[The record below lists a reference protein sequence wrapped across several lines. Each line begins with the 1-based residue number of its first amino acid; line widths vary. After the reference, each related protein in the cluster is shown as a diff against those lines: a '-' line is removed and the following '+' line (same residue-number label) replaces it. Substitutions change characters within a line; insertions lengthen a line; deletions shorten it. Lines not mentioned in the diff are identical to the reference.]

1 MSWRG
6 CCSRPRPTSARRAL
20 TAFVETL
27 AERLLTYAMGRGVEY
42 DDKPAIRAL
51 LREARPSEYR
61 WSLPIVNLQVER
73 FGDSTGILS
82 DL

>member
-1 MSWRG
+1 
-6 CCSRPRPTSARRAL
+6 
-20 TAFVETL
+20 
-27 AERLLTYAMGRGVEY
+27 MGRGVEY
-42 DDKPAIRAL
+42 YDKPAIRAL

-61 WSLPIVNLQVER
+61 WSLPIMNLQVER